1 MKKGFTLVELLGV
14 IVILGLI
21 AMIAIPTINSAINS
35 SREKAYDEQINT
47 IVDTARTY
55 MSKNSLKLPDQK
67 NGSKCSISVST
78 LQKEGL
84 LDSDAIENPMYQ
96 KNSTEQKKK
105 FKNFNGKVIV
115 TFTNKKY
122 KYEYVNSSSV
132 PAC

>member
-67 NGSKCSISVST
+67 NGSRCIVSVDT
-78 LQKEGL
+78 LQKYGL
-84 LDSDAIENPMYQ
+84 LNADDIENPMYK
-96 KNSTEQKKK
+96 KNSTEEKEK
-105 FKNFNGKVIV
+105 FENFNGKVVI
-115 TFTNKKY
+115 TFTNNKY